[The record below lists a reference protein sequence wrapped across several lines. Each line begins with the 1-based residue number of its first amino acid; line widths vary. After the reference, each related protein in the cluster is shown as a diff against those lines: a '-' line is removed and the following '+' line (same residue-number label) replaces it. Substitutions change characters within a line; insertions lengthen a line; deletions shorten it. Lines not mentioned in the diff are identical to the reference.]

1 MDNAKLLK
9 ALDGMAPPVK
19 STEGT
24 RYLRALLYGD
34 FSVGK
39 TDLAVKM
46 LYEIGC
52 RKILAVTSD
61 SAWVTW
67 LKYPEIAECIERVEF
82 EGYSHVQAMMAAR
95 KVGRA
100 PYSEYDGML
109 FDTFSTAHTN
119 VLSTIV
125 DQKTFADQQHP
136 DSPGWTTY
144 NVGTTGA
151 KKTIAAI
158 RKSELH
164 VVYTAHLREPS
175 DAETKANKLQSR
187 ANIPEQV
194 YKAVAQ
200 EVNLI
205 GMLSKERVGGERSIQ
220 VDMTNRVAAKNLIAT
235 LTQPK
240 YNVNDVPKLIREW
253 VLENAG

>member
-1 MDNAKLLK
+1 MNEAQLIKLIK
-9 ALDGMAPPVK
+9 ESPPPVK
-19 STEGT
+19 SSEGV
-24 RYLRALLYGD
+24 RFLRALLYGD

-67 LKYPEIAECIERVEF
+67 LKYPEISDCIERVEF
-82 EGYSHVQAMMAAR
+82 VGYSQVQAMMAAR
-95 KVGRA
+95 AAGMA

-119 VLSTIV
+119 VLSSIV

-136 DSPGWTTY
+136 ESPGWTTY

-151 KKTIAAI
+151 KKTISAL
-158 RKSELH
+158 RRSNLH
-164 VVYTAHLREPS
+164 IVYTAHLREPS
-175 DAETKANKLQSR
+175 ETETKANKLQSR
-187 ANIPEQV
+187 ANIPEQA
-194 YKAVAQ
+194 YKALAQ

-205 GMLSKERVGGERSIQ
+205 GLLSKERAGGERSIQ
-220 VDMTNRVAAKNLIAT
+220 VDMTNRVAAKNLIST

-253 VLENAG
+253 VQENAG